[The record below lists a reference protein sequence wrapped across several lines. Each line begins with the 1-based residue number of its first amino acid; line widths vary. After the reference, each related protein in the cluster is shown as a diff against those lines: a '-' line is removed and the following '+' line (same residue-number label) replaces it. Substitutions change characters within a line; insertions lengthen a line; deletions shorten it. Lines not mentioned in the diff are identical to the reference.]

1 VLGGAR
7 DAGVLDGIEVGLGA
21 AVDVVEPVSEKVPQ
35 LVEERLIAR
44 PLMPVATARP

>member
-1 VLGGAR
+1 VLGCPR

-21 AVDVVEPVSEKVPQ
+21 AVDVIEPVSEKVPQ